1 VIKADDPSVT
11 PGLTSS
17 ALIHATLRRRI
28 VTVDLKPGAPLVEK
42 DLAAEFGV
50 SRTPVRE
57 ALLRLAE
64 EHLVDIL
71 PRSGTY
77 VSRID
82 LEAVREALVIR
93 QALERISVSEA
104 AKRATAR
111 GIGQLRRIL
120 REQRAVKTD
129 VLAFHETH
137 EQLHATIADIAGHP
151 ALWRVVRREKAP
163 VDRFRLLALPL
174 PGRADRLIEQHTAV
188 VDAIA
193 AHDPEAADTAMQ
205 SHLRDVLPGFEAL
218 AILHPE
224 FFAGSPGSTRPI
236 PPRQT
241 KAEARVRASVTGSS
255 R

>member
-1 VIKADDPSVT
+1 MT
-11 PGLTSS
+11 PKLTSS

-28 VTVDLKPGAPLVEK
+28 VSVDLKPGSILIEK
-42 DLAAEFGV
+42 ELADEFGV

-57 ALLRLAE
+57 ALQRLAE

-82 LEAVREALVIR
+82 LRAVREALVIR
-93 QALERISVSEA
+93 QALERVSVREA
-104 AKRATAR
+104 AARATAR
-111 GIGQLRRIL
+111 EIAQLRRIL

-129 VLAFHETH
+129 LLAFHETD

-163 VDRFRLLALPL
+163 VDRFRILALPL

-188 VDAIA
+188 VNAIA
-193 AHDPEAADTAMQ
+193 AHDPDAADTAMQ

-224 FFAGSPGSTRPI
+224 FFAVSPGCSPPT

-241 KAEARVRASVTGSS
+241 RTEASRAA